1 MRRLFQPKICW
12 GLLGLLAALSVFMIS
27 CGGDNRDTP
36 REVVIKLFGAMERND
51 RPGVEYLLDIPSLMA
66 RTTEDYALN
75 SDSARVWHSPDD
87 LLDDLV
93 NDGKTKSRW
102 FAHQRI
108 VGRTEIHDDTAF
120 VEISFIDKTTDTQYY
135 NKFGLHLVEGRWK
148 IYGFR
153 TLSGN

>member
-1 MRRLFQPKICW
+1 MGW
-12 GLLGLLAALSVFMIS
+12 GLLGIIAILFMSVMS
-27 CGGDNRDTP
+27 CGGSDGDTP

-51 RPGVEYLLDIPSLMA
+51 RPGVEFLLDIPSLMA
-66 RTTEDYALN
+66 NTDEDFSLQ

-87 LLDDLV
+87 LLDDMV
-93 NDGKTKSRW
+93 GDGKTRERW

-108 VGRTEIHDDTAF
+108 VGRTEIHADTAF

-148 IYGFR
+148 IYSFR
-153 TLSGN
+153 TMSGL